1 MPKHHAHPL
10 VDPKQSRRGIFSIHQ
25 RCPIAWALCTLLMIA
40 VAPVLAN
47 QAETPNPPPPP
58 APPAQTKPTHQPDP
72 TPKPASKPQNTPGA
86 DTQPKPKEESQ
97 TAKPHPTDPSS
108 ILTALLSE
116 QTPAA
121 QRIEIADDLLSQTA
135 SDTEVGSALAEM
147 LLKPD
152 SADAA
157 AIVLDR
163 IAQRM
168 DAPAVLEAPIIALSK
183 DVKSNN
189 GLRYKALAA
198 LGTYRTR
205 QAAAALVVALSDPD
219 DTIRTQA
226 YASLERLTGHDG
238 FAREPRVWQQWLS
251 NVLEKSEQAWSEELL
266 RARMTQVDRL
276 RSRLARDDQVLVE
289 AWRKVHLLTP
299 IDERSDLL
307 AELLQS
313 DLPVLQ
319 NLGFELLNR
328 EISESRTL
336 KPIVAQAAIGLL
348 KHTDPHVR
356 ARAAI
361 LLHRLAPASAQ
372 EPVYAALNTESDP
385 EAAQALLLAATRW
398 PSMLGRG
405 PILRWLA
412 GPVDVRLRAAGL
424 AWELL
429 RSKQLVDQADRAQ
442 VLKGVRSIPD
452 SQLTTPACRILATL
466 GQQEDLARLQTLLKA
481 EEPAVRTMAADALA
495 LRKDQVDILLA
506 HATNDPTLYE
516 STARAV
522 QTHLHDASGYAELA
536 ALPAPSPQ
544 VRDRVLSRFAALLPT
559 KELVRLAKLAGDPA
573 EAIHLLV
580 PLTAKERLADPAQT
594 AARTEGLIMLAQM
607 QLEMGNPSDG
617 LNALSLLPNAQP
629 ASGTPS
635 TSTQGTT
642 PPPDPDP
649 DATTETQKTHDL
661 SAKERKRIN
670 DLRVIFLI
678 WLNRLDQAQAI
689 DASPDAWLTGLEH
702 IRKESYA
709 QPIANAFKARFDKRL
724 TKPEQERFA
733 AIQASLN
740 ASAEQTTPE
749 TSVPKPKP
757 TPVKPTPEKGGVQ
770 TPPPPSPSP
779 PPSKSDDGS

>member
-1 MPKHHAHPL
+1 
-10 VDPKQSRRGIFSIHQ
+10 
-25 RCPIAWALCTLLMIA
+25 
-40 VAPVLAN
+40 
-47 QAETPNPPPPP
+47 
-58 APPAQTKPTHQPDP
+58 
-72 TPKPASKPQNTPGA
+72 
-86 DTQPKPKEESQ
+86 
-97 TAKPHPTDPSS
+97 
-108 ILTALLSE
+108 
-116 QTPAA
+116 
-121 QRIEIADDLLSQTA
+121 
-135 SDTEVGSALAEM
+135 M

-361 LLHRLAPASAQ
+361 LLYRLAPASAQ

-429 RSKQLVDQADRAQ
+429 RSKQLVDQADQAQ
-442 VLKGVRSIPD
+442 VLKGIRSIPD

-481 EEPAVRTMAADALA
+481 EEPAIRTMAADALA

-516 STARAV
+516 STAQAV
-522 QTHLHDASGYAELA
+522 QTHLHDARGYAELA

-559 KELVRLAKLAGDPA
+559 KELVRLAKLADDPA

-607 QLEMGNPSDG
+607 QLKMGNPSDG

-629 ASGTPS
+629 ASDTPS

-649 DATTETQKTHDL
+649 DATTATQKTV
-661 SAKERKRIN
+661 N
-670 DLRVIFLI
+670 DLRVIFLL

-709 QPIANAFKARFDKRL
+709 QPIAKAFKARFGKRL

-740 ASAEQTTPE
+740 ASAKQTTPE
-749 TSVPKPKP
+749 TSVPKPKS
-757 TPVKPTPEKGGVQ
+757 TPGKPAPEKGGIQ
-770 TPPPPSPSP
+770 TPPTPTTPSTPPPSSP
-779 PPSKSDDGS
+779 TSPPSKSDDGS